1 MLFVF
6 EKMKKRKVKK
16 KKKRT
21 NMIMIES
28 DQHERSIIG
37 HSIHLV
43 LDEGFE

>member
-6 EKMKKRKVKK
+6 EKMKKRKE

-28 DQHERSIIG
+28 DQHERYSIIG

-43 LDEGFE
+43 LGEGFE

>member
-6 EKMKKRKVKK
+6 EKMKKRKE

-28 DQHERSIIG
+28 DQHERCSIIG